1 MMTGKSTVKIA
12 LRGAGDLAPLDLFGY
27 TAGGGFSAF
36 KKAAS
41 MGSAAIV
48 SEVEASGLRGRGGAG
63 FPTGMKWKFTAAE
76 PSEEKYAIANAD
88 EGEPGTFKDRYI
100 MEQVPFR
107 FLEGLM
113 IAALAIGAEEA
124 WIYIR
129 HEYAKSIKVLKE
141 AIEILNAEGIAG
153 EDAAGTGIRLNIYL
167 TSGAGSYLCGDETT
181 LLESMEGKRG
191 NPRYKPP
198 FPAQKGFRS
207 KPSIVNNVET
217 LAHVPDIILNGA
229 AWYRSVGTEKSPGTK
244 LYCLSGRVKK
254 PGVYELPMGTSLRSL
269 IYDYAGGMSDSHK
282 LKGALLGGAAGT
294 FVDESILD
302 AQMDFDNLKA
312 AGATLG
318 SGAVIII
325 SEEDHLPVLLKNI
338 LEFFKHESCGKCVPC
353 RVGCLRLNIL
363 LDDLKTG
370 KADKSDIL
378 AQMISESEIMAS
390 TSLCGLGQSP
400 VLPVKSAFR
409 YFSNEF

>member
-1 MMTGKSTVKIA
+1 MTGKSTVKIA
-12 LRGAGDLAPLDLFGY
+12 LHGAGDLAPLDLAGY
-27 TAGGGFSAF
+27 IAGGGFSAF
-36 KKAAS
+36 KKAVS
-41 MGSAAIV
+41 VGSAAIV
-48 SEVEASGLRGRGGAG
+48 SKVEASGLRGRGGAG
-63 FPTGMKWKFTAAE
+63 FPTGMKWKFAAAE

-113 IAALAIGAEEA
+113 IAALATGAEEA

-129 HEYAKSIKVLKE
+129 HEYSKSMKVLKE

-153 EDAAGTGIRLNIYL
+153 EDAAGTGIRLNLYL

-198 FPAQKGFRS
+198 FPAQKGFRN

-229 AWYRSVGTEKSPGTK
+229 AWYRTIGTEKSPGTK
-244 LYCLSGRVKK
+244 LYCMSGRVMN
-254 PGVYELPMGTSLRSL
+254 PGVYELPMGTTLRSL
-269 IYDYAGGMSDSHK
+269 LYDHAGGMSDGNK
-282 LKGALLGGAAGT
+282 FKGALLGGAAGT
-294 FVDESILD
+294 FVDESVLES
-302 AQMDFDNLKA
+302 QMDYENLKA
-312 AGATLG
+312 AEATLG

-325 SEEDHLPVLLKNI
+325 GDKDPVPLLLKNI
-338 LEFFKHESCGKCVPC
+338 LEFFRHESCGKCVPC
-353 RVGCLRLNIL
+353 RVGCLRLNTL
-363 LDDLKTG
+363 LDELMAGKSGSNDLITRMVK
-370 KADKSDIL
+370 
-378 AQMISESEIMAS
+378 ESEMMAS